1 VEIIYQQILLKLNKN
16 NRKIENNKLL
26 LDNKIINTKI
36 LQNTAINSYNFKIY
50 FKIKKNFINKILN

>member
-1 VEIIYQQILLKLNKN
+1 MVIIYQQILLKLYKN
-16 NRKIENNKLL
+16 NRKIENNNVI

-50 FKIKKNFINKILN
+50 FNIKKNFINKILN